1 MLGGT
6 HDTQRIRTDVK
17 QTRLGPVVFAI
28 VAAASAGYLVA
39 RTHYMPY
46 PGAEHRYTR
55 QLILHYTFSRLDDSI
70 IVLGDSLVEA
80 ARLPTSACGHPFVNA
95 GLNGASM
102 GSDLGGWLAPALA
115 NKQAFAI
122 IVSLGVN
129 DALTA
134 APISKQVF
142 AERYASLL
150 AELSKLTTRLFIVE
164 IAPLET
170 RGRMTA
176 DTQKVTMATI
186 QDYRSVLP
194 EVATQT
200 HATLLKLPE
209 MISPFTIDGVH
220 LNVDGY
226 RAWEQAVTQGAS
238 QACGQ

>member
-80 ARLPTSACGHPFVNA
+80 ATLPTSACGHPFVNA

-102 GSDLGGWLAPALA
+102 GSDLGGW
-115 NKQAFAI
+115 
-122 IVSLGVN
+122 
-129 DALTA
+129 
-134 APISKQVF
+134 
-142 AERYASLL
+142 R
-150 AELSKLTTRLFIVE
+150 
-164 IAPLET
+164 
-170 RGRMTA
+170 
-176 DTQKVTMATI
+176 
-186 QDYRSVLP
+186 
-194 EVATQT
+194 
-200 HATLLKLPE
+200 
-209 MISPFTIDGVH
+209 
-220 LNVDGY
+220 
-226 RAWEQAVTQGAS
+226 
-238 QACGQ
+238 